1 MSLSHLTTPS
11 KIVDAIERQGTLGW
25 SVEPMSKAALA
36 ADEAELSAA
45 MRAQGVSD
53 PKWLIDATQEEIAK
67 RGDAGGLYVDG
78 DRQHA
83 LRLLREE
90 SKAGKNR

>member
-1 MSLSHLTTPS
+1 MGLRQLTTPS
-11 KIVDAIERQGTLGW
+11 KIVDAIERHGTLGW

-36 ADEAELSAA
+36 SEEAELSAQ
-45 MRAQGVSD
+45 MRAQGISD
-53 PKWLIDATQEEIAK
+53 PKRLIDAAQGEIAK
-67 RGDAGGLYVDG
+67 RGDANGLYEDG

-90 SKAGKNR
+90 ANAGKNR